1 MNGKRI
7 ATYAVLLLFVLAVY
21 VVLKNF
27 FLVLVSAIVAAG
39 VAWWV
44 SREAAAPSD
53 TSEATSGAELP
64 EWIEALRGLAAL
76 NARVREHACP
86 APVVERLEAIFD
98 ELRRLIPDLNTG
110 YVRSELT
117 WTVNRMA
124 SDYVARIVEPYT
136 ALSPAAQSDNQAE
149 FLSSLAGLEAEL
161 SNIEGLVTSAKEG
174 EFKAKAAFL
183 RARFLEDPG

>member
-1 MNGKRI
+1 VNGKRI
-7 ATYAVLLLFVLAVY
+7 AIYAFLMLAVLAVY
-21 VVLKNF
+21 VLLKNIVV
-27 FLVLVSAIVAAG
+27 VLVSAVVAAG

-44 SREAAAPSD
+44 SRDVAADDAATQAEAEP
-53 TSEATSGAELP
+53 GLP
-64 EWIEALRGLAAL
+64 GWVEALRGLAAL
-76 NARVREHACP
+76 NGRVREHACP
-86 APVVERLEAIFD
+86 PPVIEKVEAIFD

-110 YVRSELT
+110 YVGSELT

-136 ALSPAAQSDNQAE
+136 RLSPGAQSENQDE
-149 FLSSLAGLEAEL
+149 LLRSLVGLEAEL
-161 SNIEGLVTSAKEG
+161 SNIETLVASAKEG

>member
-7 ATYAVLLLFVLAVY
+7 ATYAFLFLAVLAVSMLVKKIA
-21 VVLKNF
+21 VV
-27 FLVLVSAIVAAG
+27 AISVVVAAG

-44 SREAAAPSD
+44 SREATAASTAP
-53 TSEATSGAELP
+53 EADAETGLP
-64 EWIEALRGLAAL
+64 EWVEALRGLAAL
-76 NARVREHACP
+76 NGRVREQACP
-86 APVVERLEAIFD
+86 QPVIEELESIID

-110 YVRSELT
+110 YVGSELT

-124 SDYVARIVEPYT
+124 SDYVARIVEPYG
-136 ALSPAAQSDNQAE
+136 ALSDAAKSENQAE
-149 FLSSLAGLEAEL
+149 FLRSLVGLEAEL
-161 SNIEGLVTSAKEG
+161 SNIESLVGSAKES